1 MIEFLELF
9 FAMVSGSINERNLLT
24 GNSLR
29 WFPLP
34 FEAKKE
40 LLSSEFSF
48 EDHGDMFDSI
58 QASFN
63 PKTFDP
69 STSFESPGKIIIAIP
84 VGDSFYETKSKIW
97 AGS

>member
-1 MIEFLELF
+1 MELF
-9 FAMVSGSINERNLLT
+9 FVMISESINERNLLT

-69 STSFESPGKIIIAIP
+69 STSFESPGSDVVTRVFI
-84 VGDSFYETKSKIW
+84 
-97 AGS
+97 